1 MHFMEIVDLI
11 LIASYFF
18 IMCSFIILIMSEEIS
33 EIPNKLK
40 MWFLDKRVRKEESDE
55 TSAAKN
61 LHRTEKIVER
71 REEAL
76 DYLVKNYFEEKKR
89 EEEYKKKLE
98 SYGTVRRWIYKKR
111 IDLRNIFG
119 FVTIVI
125 IKPSILALMT
135 YSTILSLYLGTR
147 IGLQIGDFT
156 MKHIPQPFNYIFDV
170 LILFPIG
177 FSPGIL
183 SIILTYYVEKK
194 RVKRLS
200 QEYGMIT

>member
-1 MHFMEIVDLI
+1 MEILDLI
-11 LIASYFF
+11 LIASYFL
-18 IMCSFIILIMSEEIS
+18 IVCCFIILIMSEEIS
-33 EIPNKLK
+33 EIPNKIK
-40 MWFLDKRVRKEESDE
+40 MWLLDKRVRKGESDE
-55 TSAAKN
+55 TSATKN
-61 LHRTEKIVER
+61 LHRTEKKVER

-98 SYGTVRRWIYKKR
+98 SYGIVRRWIYKKR
-111 IDLRNIFG
+111 IELRNIFA

-135 YSTILSLYLGTR
+135 YSTILSIYLGTR
-147 IGLQIGDFT
+147 IGLQITDFT
-156 MKHIPQPFNYIFDV
+156 MKYIPLPFNYILDV

-183 SIILTYYVEKK
+183 SIILTYHVEKK

-200 QEYGMIT
+200 QEYGMTT